1 MKSNLIKN
9 YIYNLSYQM
18 LILFVPLITTPYV
31 SRVLQETNI
40 GKFSFFQS
48 IVSYFV
54 LFGCIGLNLYGQREV
69 AFCKNS
75 IRKRSRVFFELTIIR
90 FVTLS
95 ISILAYFLLIV
106 KNSKGFSLYYALFSI
121 ELFAAFFDISWFFQG
136 LENFRLQTIRNVF
149 VKIIGTVAIFLFVKT
164 ENDLGIYI
172 VCYPLTTLLGNLSM
186 WFYLPKYIR
195 LIGVPLFGITKHII
209 PALFMFVPQIAT
221 SVYVYLDKTM
231 IRLFSDYEQVA
242 FYTQSEKIVKIVLT
256 VVTSL
261 GVVMLS
267 RIANSFSSGDQATI
281 AEYIKKSFRFVFII
295 AYPCMFGLIAITGD
309 LVPWFFGEGYE
320 QVVPCMRLL
329 SPIVLFIG
337 VSNVIG
343 TQYLLPTNRMKQYTI
358 SVCCGLI
365 VNVMLNTVL
374 ITPLGSMGA
383 AVATVFAELAV
394 TAVQFVFVRKE
405 FNALQMIKSGKES
418 FVAGAV
424 MGVAVYALS
433 LYLPSTLLS
442 TLIEILFGGIVY
454 ILLLFALNERFVFD
468 IAKKFIKG

>member
-40 GKFSFFQS
+40 GQFNFFQS

-69 AFCKNS
+69 AFCKDS
-75 IRKRSRVFFELTIIR
+75 VKKRSRVFWELTIIR
-90 FVTLS
+90 FTTLT
-95 ISILAYFLLIV
+95 ISVIAYFLLIV
-106 KNSKGFSLYYALFSI
+106 NNSKGFSLYYTLFSI
-121 ELFAAFFDISWFFQG
+121 EIFASFFDVSWFFQG

-172 VCYPLTTLLGNLSM
+172 VCYPLTTFIGNLSM
-186 WFYLPKYIR
+186 WFCLPKYIKR
-195 LIGVPLFGITKHII
+195 VKTPLFGITKHIV
-209 PALFMFVPQIAT
+209 PALIMFVPQIAT
-221 SVYVYLDKTM
+221 SVYAYLDKTM

-242 FYTQSEKIVKIVLT
+242 FYSQSEKIVKIVLT

-261 GVVMLS
+261 GIVMLS
-267 RIANSFSSGDQATI
+267 RIANSFSSGDQASI
-281 AEYIKKSFRFVFII
+281 VQYIKKSFKFVFII
-295 AYPCMFGLIAITGD
+295 AYPCTFGLMAISGD
-309 LVPWFFGEGYE
+309 MVPWFFGEGYE
-320 QVVPCMRLL
+320 PVIPCMQILA
-329 SPIVLFIG
+329 PIILFIG

-365 VNVMLNTVL
+365 VNVMLNSVL
-374 ITPLGSMGA
+374 ITRWGAMGA

-394 TAVQFVFVRKE
+394 TTVQFIFVRKE
-405 FNALQMIKSGKES
+405 FNAIEMLKSGKKS

-424 MGVAVYALS
+424 MGIAVYALS
-433 LYLPSTLLS
+433 LYLPPTFVS
-442 TLIEILFGGIVY
+442 TLIEIAAGGILY
-454 ILLLFALNERFVFD
+454 IILLFALNERFVFD
-468 IAKKFIKG
+468 SAKKFLKG